1 MAKLQDGNS
10 DIRAGINIV
19 LNALEAPA
27 RQIAENAERRG
38 SIVVGRVSDNK
49 SAAFGFDA
57 QTRSM
62 ATCCSRAPVISD
74 GAFYVN
80 RAAVGSAAV
89 ERRHLEVCGG
99 LSII

>member
-38 SIVVGRVSDNK
+38 SIRCWQGQR
-49 SAAFGFDA
+49 
-57 QTRSM
+57 QQ
-62 ATCCSRAPVISD
+62 
-74 GAFYVN
+74 
-80 RAAVGSAAV
+80 VGSLRFRCADEEYGDILQAGA
-89 ERRHLEVCGG
+89 RD
-99 LSII
+99 